1 MPGRNRFGEELKF
14 LDFQKGGTKIL
25 KISKGEEPEKNLGW
39 RKPEGGERFS
49 KQNEGNPNFQVDF
62 RDKKGRKW
70 GLLETNELA

>member
-1 MPGRNRFGEELKF
+1 M
-14 LDFQKGGTKIL
+14 